1 MPTPKKANAETPRGS
16 DLDLSLT
23 GSQLSMVSGNKRVGS
38 SATQRPASASQRPG
52 SAAAH
57 RPGSAGRPST
67 ADSRRGRGTLSQTV
81 NGYSSG
87 AQRKH
92 RRAGS
97 HNPADTQRSNT
108 SESSNSQTV
117 NGYSSGVQR
126 KHRRAGSHNPADT
139 QRIFQSQTVNG
150 YSSGVQRKHRR
161 AGSHN
166 PADTQRS
173 NTSESSGSTGLTPV
187 GRGAQNLRRPAS
199 ASKLTHS
206 NPRTNE
212 AGDDFLS
219 LFDTPKVKK
228 QLNRDRPPSVGAVRV
243 LPPGMP
249 EGSPFKIPLTDRTDS
264 TMPSSP
270 LNSERSPPANVL
282 NSERSPPPNLLNS
295 ERSPPAKQLNLPN
308 NATVTRGA
316 PAEAHVLRNI
326 GASSGASPTSPSA
339 NQDLSL
345 PRPKQGSPPGRR
357 GVPKTISKAEAELY
371 INRVNKAATR
381 IQRWYRACKEKEQRE
396 SEETVKRLLAQ
407 KREEREDMLR
417 KEQNRRMAEMEDRR
431 KQEEEKRRRREEK
444 ERQARQAA
452 IQELQR
458 KREEKRAEPK
468 QKSEGEISFLQ
479 PSGKV
484 TKKVSRPAS
493 AKPKVRTKKRSS
505 PAKKAGSESDSEM
518 TESEVGGQRSPQQ
531 RPGTASTIRKVDEM
545 FDEPQGATAAP
556 DPEAETD
563 RDDLTTLTDSKTK
576 TTLNDLLDT
585 IKMLEEEPEKF
596 PTPRKSRAWGSDEEK
611 DNGYLSSEKLEKLNH
626 PPRTSAG
633 GLPGVMLTEDKLRS
647 IMSFLDEVEKA
658 DDEVISQVTSQVTKS
673 VESTPREAPASAA
686 APPPVLLVPS
696 AEEIAQMEQAS
707 ATASEVASEMLKQ
720 RLELE
725 EKQRSVAMLQKALNQ
740 QRELTIR
747 HAREGEKE
755 MKHRLQVQKEEYE
768 ATIKRHLGFID
779 QLIDDKKALGE
790 KCERVVKELKDMD
803 AKYSKRIKDMSD
815 KHNEETQKIKDMH
828 AAAEKL
834 RREKWIDEKT
844 KKIKEMTVKGLEP
857 EIQRL
862 IAKHKQEVKKIKAI
876 HEAELL
882 EADERASRR
891 FIHQTEEIKEQM
903 GREIESACNREREL
917 AKQRYEKQAEQEE
930 QGLQQQR
937 RRLYAEVQ
945 EEKERIATQAAKQR
959 SEIDRMKEQLEDT
972 SSKAVETMRREYE
985 KARDEQERRHAAEVK
1000 QLQDRLKVEK
1010 EAWEENYMKKQ
1021 DTWLLQKE
1029 RELKETV
1036 KRDRDKEI
1044 ELVIQRLDEDASSQR
1059 EEVERAAEN
1068 RMKRMRE
1075 KYEAEMRELERSE
1088 RTAMDK
1094 YNDMKA
1100 ELIEVEGENARLKG
1114 LLRQKEQ
1121 ELEDINKVKER
1132 LTQERN
1138 NMSEVIRQEFAD
1150 RLVATEEENRRVKN
1164 EISEMRARH
1173 KMELDR
1179 ITREKEEE
1187 MEEVHKRVKSAIV
1200 KKEDTVN
1207 QLRKQYEAAVKRA
1220 DHLEGL
1226 LEQQR
1231 KQLLKK

>member
-23 GSQLSMVSGNKRVGS
+23 GSQLSMVSGNKRLG
-38 SATQRPASASQRPG
+38 SASKRPG
-52 SAAAH
+52 SATAH
-57 RPGSAGRPST
+57 RPGSANVVGRPST
-67 ADSRRGRGTLSQTV
+67 ADSRRGRGTMSQTV

-92 RRAGS
+92 KRAGS
-97 HNPADTQRSNT
+97 HNP
-108 SESSNSQTV
+108 
-117 NGYSSGVQR
+117 
-126 KHRRAGSHNPADT
+126 
-139 QRIFQSQTVNG
+139 
-150 YSSGVQRKHRR
+150 
-161 AGSHN
+161 
-166 PADTQRS
+166 DTQRS

-187 GRGAQNLRRPAS
+187 GRAQNLRRPAS

-206 NPRTNE
+206 NPRTKDV
-212 AGDDFLS
+212 GDDFLS

-264 TMPSSP
+264 TLASP
-270 LNSERSPPANVL
+270 LNSERSPPANTL
-282 NSERSPPPNLLNS
+282 NH

-316 PAEAHVLRNI
+316 PAEANVLRNI
-326 GASSGASPTSPSA
+326 GAAAHVASTGTSPTSPSA
-339 NQDLSL
+339 NQDFSL
-345 PRPKQGSPPGRR
+345 PRPKQSSPPGKR

-381 IQRWYRACKEKEQRE
+381 IQRWYRACKEREQRD

-407 KREEREDMLR
+407 KREEREEMMR
-417 KEQNRRMAEMEDRR
+417 KDQNRRMQEMEDRR

-468 QKSEGEISFLQ
+468 PKAEGEIAFLQ

-484 TKKVSRPAS
+484 TKKVSRPTS
-493 AKPKVRTKKRSS
+493 AKAKVKTKKRAS
-505 PAKKAGSESDSEM
+505 PMTKAGSESDSEM
-518 TESEVGGQRSPQQ
+518 TESEVGASPQQ
-531 RPGTASTIRKVDEM
+531 RPGTSSTIRKVEEI

-556 DPEAETD
+556 EPDTQDETD
-563 RDDLTTLTDSKTK
+563 KDDLTTLTDSKTK

-596 PTPRKSRAWGSDEEK
+596 PTPRKSRAWGSDEDK
-611 DNGYLSSEKLEKLNH
+611 DNGYLSSEKLEKLNQ
-626 PPRTSAG
+626 PPRTSTG

-673 VESTPREAPASAA
+673 VESTPRDDASASVAA
-686 APPPVLLVPS
+686 APAPVLLVPS

-725 EKQRSVAMLQKALNQ
+725 ERQRSVAMLQKALNQ

-803 AKYSKRIKDMSD
+803 AKYSKRIKEMSD

-834 RREKWIDEKT
+834 RRERWIDEKT

-903 GREIESACNREREL
+903 AREIESACNREREL

-959 SEIDRMKEQLEDT
+959 AEIDRMKEQIEDS
-972 SSKAVETMRREYE
+972 SSKAIETMRREYE

-1000 QLQDRLKVEK
+1000 QLEDKLKVEK

-1029 RELKETV
+1029 RELKENV

-1094 YNDMKA
+1094 YNEMKA

-1164 EISEMRARH
+1164 EMSEMRARH

>member
-38 SATQRPASASQRPG
+38 SATQRPGSASQRPG
-52 SAAAH
+52 SAAQRPGSASAH

-87 AQRKH
+87 AQMKH

-108 SESSNSQTV
+108 SESSS
-117 NGYSSGVQR
+117 
-126 KHRRAGSHNPADT
+126 
-139 QRIFQSQTVNG
+139 
-150 YSSGVQRKHRR
+150 
-161 AGSHN
+161 
-166 PADTQRS
+166 
-173 NTSESSGSTGLTPV
+173 STGLSPV

-295 ERSPPAKQLNLPN
+295 EQSPPAKQLNLPN

-407 KREEREDMLR
+407 KREEREDMMR

-458 KREEKRAEPK
+458 KREEKRTEPK
-468 QKSEGEISFLQ
+468 QKLEGEISFLQ

-493 AKPKVRTKKRSS
+493 AKPK
-505 PAKKAGSESDSEM
+505 
-518 TESEVGGQRSPQQ
+518 Q

-556 DPEAETD
+556 DPEAETN

-611 DNGYLSSEKLEKLNH
+611 DNGYLSSEKLEKLNQ

-673 VESTPREAPASAA
+673 VESTPREDPAA
-686 APPPVLLVPS
+686 AAPPVLLVPS

-720 RLELE
+720 RLELEEKQRSVAMLQKALGEMLKQRLELEEKQRSVAMLQKALREMLKQQLELE

-779 QLIDDKKALGE
+779 QVRLTPGDQLIDDKKALGE

-803 AKYSKRIKDMSD
+803 SKYSKRIKDMSD

-959 SEIDRMKEQLEDT
+959 GEIDRMKEQLEDT

-1000 QLQDRLKVEK
+1000 QVQDRLKVEK

>member
-38 SATQRPASASQRPG
+38 SATQRPGSASQRPG
-52 SAAAH
+52 SASQRPGSASAH

-87 AQRKH
+87 A
-92 RRAGS
+92 
-97 HNPADTQRSNT
+97 
-108 SESSNSQTV
+108 
-117 NGYSSGVQR
+117 
-126 KHRRAGSHNPADT
+126 
-139 QRIFQSQTVNG
+139 
-150 YSSGVQRKHRR
+150 QRKHRR

-407 KREEREDMLR
+407 KREEREDMMR

-505 PAKKAGSESDSEM
+505 PVKRAGSESDSEM

-531 RPGTASTIRKVDEM
+531 RPGTASTVRKVDEM

-556 DPEAETD
+556 DTQAETD

-633 GLPGVMLTEDKLRS
+633 GLPGVMLTEDKLRNNPVHRS

-673 VESTPREAPASAA
+673 VESTPREDPASAA

-959 SEIDRMKEQLEDT
+959 GEIDRMKEQLEDT

>member
-1 MPTPKKANAETPRGS
+1 MPSPKKANSETPRGS

-23 GSQLSMVSGNKRVGS
+23 GSQLSMVSGNKRLGS
-38 SATQRPASASQRPG
+38 SSQRPG

-57 RPGSAGRPST
+57 RPGSANVAGRPST
-67 ADSRRGRGTLSQTV
+67 ADSRRGRGTMSQTV

-97 HNPADTQRSNT
+97 HNPA
-108 SESSNSQTV
+108 V
-117 NGYSSGVQR
+117 
-126 KHRRAGSHNPADT
+126 
-139 QRIFQSQTVNG
+139 
-150 YSSGVQRKHRR
+150 
-161 AGSHN
+161 
-166 PADTQRS
+166 DTQRS

-187 GRGAQNLRRPAS
+187 GRAQNLRRPAS

-206 NPRTNE
+206 NPRTNDT
-212 AGDDFLS
+212 GDDFLS

-264 TMPSSP
+264 T
-270 LNSERSPPANVL
+270 LNSERSPPANT
-282 NSERSPPPNLLNS
+282 LNS

-316 PAEAHVLRNI
+316 PAEANVLRNI
-326 GASSGASPTSPSA
+326 GASAGASPTSPPA
-339 NQDLSL
+339 NQDFSL

-381 IQRWYRACKEKEQRE
+381 IQRWYRACKEREQRD

-407 KREEREDMLR
+407 KREEREEMMR
-417 KEQNRRMAEMEDRR
+417 KEQNRRMQEMEDRR

-468 QKSEGEISFLQ
+468 QKSEGEITFLQ

-484 TKKVSRPAS
+484 TKKVSRPTS
-493 AKPKVRTKKRSS
+493 AKPKVKTKKRAS
-505 PAKKAGSESDSEM
+505 PVKKTGSESDSEM
-518 TESEVGGQRSPQQ
+518 TESEVGASPQK
-531 RPGTASTIRKVDEM
+531 RPGTSSTIRKVEEI

-556 DPEAETD
+556 ETD
-563 RDDLTTLTDSKTK
+563 GQDETDKDDLTTLTDSKTK

-611 DNGYLSSEKLEKLNH
+611 DNGYLSSEKLEKLNQ
-626 PPRTSAG
+626 PPRTSTS

-673 VESTPREAPASAA
+673 VESTPRDDTSAA
-686 APPPVLLVPS
+686 AAPVLLVPS

-725 EKQRSVAMLQKALNQ
+725 ERQRSVAMLQKALNQ

-779 QLIDDKKALGE
+779 QLIDDKKALSE

-803 AKYSKRIKDMSD
+803 AKYSKRIKEMSD
-815 KHNEETQKIKDMH
+815 KHNEESQKIKDMH

-862 IAKHKQEVKKIKAI
+862 IAKHKQEMKKIKAI

-903 GREIESACNREREL
+903 AREIESACNREREL

-959 SEIDRMKEQLEDT
+959 AEIDRMKEQLEES
-972 SSKAVETMRREYE
+972 SSKAIETMRREYE

-1000 QLQDRLKVEK
+1000 QLEDKLKVEK

-1029 RELKETV
+1029 RELKENV

-1094 YNDMKA
+1094 YNEMKA

-1121 ELEDINKVKER
+1121 ELEDINKVKDR

-1138 NMSEVIRQEFAD
+1138 KMSEVIRQEFAD

-1164 EISEMRARH
+1164 EMSEMRARH

>member
-23 GSQLSMVSGNKRVGS
+23 GSQLSMVSGNKRLG
-38 SATQRPASASQRPG
+38 SASKRPG
-52 SAAAH
+52 SATAH
-57 RPGSAGRPST
+57 RPGSANIVGRPST
-67 ADSRRGRGTLSQTV
+67 ADSRRGRGTMMSQTV

-92 RRAGS
+92 KRAGS
-97 HNPADTQRSNT
+97 HNP
-108 SESSNSQTV
+108 
-117 NGYSSGVQR
+117 
-126 KHRRAGSHNPADT
+126 
-139 QRIFQSQTVNG
+139 
-150 YSSGVQRKHRR
+150 
-161 AGSHN
+161 
-166 PADTQRS
+166 DTQRS

-187 GRGAQNLRRPAS
+187 GRAQNLRRPAS

-206 NPRTNE
+206 NPRTKDV
-212 AGDDFLS
+212 GDDFLS

-264 TMPSSP
+264 TLASP
-270 LNSERSPPANVL
+270 LNSERSPPANTL
-282 NSERSPPPNLLNS
+282 NH

-316 PAEAHVLRNI
+316 PAEANVLRNI
-326 GASSGASPTSPSA
+326 GASAHGASAHVASAGASPTSPAA
-339 NQDLSL
+339 NQDFSL
-345 PRPKQGSPPGRR
+345 PRPKQSSPPGKR

-381 IQRWYRACKEKEQRE
+381 IQRWYRACKEREQRD

-407 KREEREDMLR
+407 KREEREEIMR
-417 KEQNRRMAEMEDRR
+417 KDQNRRMQEMEDRR

-468 QKSEGEISFLQ
+468 PKAEGEIAFLQ

-484 TKKVSRPAS
+484 TKKVSRPTS
-493 AKPKVRTKKRSS
+493 AKAKVKTKKRAS
-505 PAKKAGSESDSEM
+505 PMKKAGSESDSEM
-518 TESEVGGQRSPQQ
+518 TESEVGASTQQ
-531 RPGTASTIRKVDEM
+531 RPGTSSTIRKVEEI

-556 DPEAETD
+556 EPDTQDETD
-563 RDDLTTLTDSKTK
+563 KDDLTTLTDSKTK

-596 PTPRKSRAWGSDEEK
+596 PTPRKSRAWGSDEDK
-611 DNGYLSSEKLEKLNH
+611 DNGYLSSEKLEKLNQ
-626 PPRTSAG
+626 PPRTSTG

-673 VESTPREAPASAA
+673 VESTPRDDASASVAA
-686 APPPVLLVPS
+686 APAPVLLVSS

-725 EKQRSVAMLQKALNQ
+725 ERQRSVAMLQKALNQ

-803 AKYSKRIKDMSD
+803 AKYSKRIKEMSD

-834 RREKWIDEKT
+834 RRERWIDEKT

-903 GREIESACNREREL
+903 AREIESACNREREL

-959 SEIDRMKEQLEDT
+959 AEIDRMKEQIEDS
-972 SSKAVETMRREYE
+972 SSKAIETMRREYE

-1000 QLQDRLKVEK
+1000 QLEDKLKVEK

-1029 RELKETV
+1029 RELKENV

-1094 YNDMKA
+1094 YNEMKA

-1164 EISEMRARH
+1164 EMSEMRARH